1 MMRSLRHAGIVVRDL
16 ARVSEFYEQVLGLRV
31 VTRQHESGP
40 FLDAI
45 LGLDGGEV
53 TTVKM
58 AAAEGETTIELL
70 CFDSHDDHRPPAEP
84 FSTGPTHIAFTVDDL
99 MAEYERLSVGGVEFT
114 TPPRRSPDGSA
125 LVTFCRDPEGN
136 LIELVEVTS

>member
-1 MMRSLRHAGIVVRDL
+1 MRCLRHAGIVVRDL
-16 ARVSEFYEQVLGLRV
+16 GRAADFYQQLLGLRV
-31 VTRQHESGP
+31 VTRQDESGP

-45 LGLDGGEV
+45 LGLDGCSV

-58 AAAEGETTIELL
+58 AAAEGATLVELL
-70 CFDSHDDHRPPAEP
+70 CFDSHEDHRPPAQP

-99 MAEYERLSVGGVEFT
+99 MADYQRLNVAGVEFT
-114 TPPRRSPDGSA
+114 TPPQRSPDGSA

>member
-1 MMRSLRHAGIVVRDL
+1 MRSVRHAGIVVRDL
-16 ARVSEFYEQVLGLRV
+16 DRAAEFYEKLLGLRTV
-31 VTRQHESGP
+31 RRADESGP

-45 LGLDGGEV
+45 LGLDGGRV

-58 AAAEGETTIELL
+58 AADEGETVVELL
-70 CFDSHDDHRPPAEP
+70 RFDSHHDERSPVQP

-99 MAEYERLSVGGVEFT
+99 SAEFHRLTAAGVEFT
-114 TPPRRSPDGSA
+114 TSPQRSPDGGA

-136 LIELVEVTS
+136 LIELVEVKR